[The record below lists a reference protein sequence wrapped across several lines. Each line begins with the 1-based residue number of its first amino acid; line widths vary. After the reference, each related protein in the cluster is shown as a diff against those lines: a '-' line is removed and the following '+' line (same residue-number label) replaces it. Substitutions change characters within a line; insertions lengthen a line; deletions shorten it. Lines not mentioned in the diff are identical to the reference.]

1 MKYFKIGSIALLAIA
16 FYAEGL
22 HSGNSIKIWGG
33 HISAII
39 ATIYGYGKLVLTR
52 EINQLSAGR
61 LTYGIFDVGITLG
74 MLYYLFHI
82 SYFNKYSSTE
92 SFLLITAIIV
102 IIAGKA
108 IYYYK
113 KHDTSMTT
121 GGNMETSS

>member
-33 HISAII
+33 HISASI

-82 SYFNKYSSTE
+82 SYFKKYSSTAR
-92 SFLLITAIIV
+92 FLLSDSITV
-102 IIAGKA
+102 MIAGKA
-108 IYYYK
+108 IYYYTI
-113 KHDTSMTT
+113 HDTCMTT
-121 GGNMETSS
+121 GGNMEASS